1 MKIVGAMFREKLIDM
16 LTAKRDNKKEKIDW
30 FGVTKERVRKLA
42 KEKRYKDTVL
52 AQHTRVDEEGRTVP
66 AFNYDYAIH
75 QYFEDKEIK
84 ERRVITEE
92 DILYPKRAK

>member
-52 AQHTRVDEEGRTVP
+52 A
-66 AFNYDYAIH
+66 
-75 QYFEDKEIK
+75 
-84 ERRVITEE
+84 
-92 DILYPKRAK
+92 